1 MRQAVIWFAAVVAGY
16 WLYWLIAV
24 PLIEPGVDE
33 RSTAAVSQA
42 QIDEARA
49 DVSARQRDVAR
60 YFSPD
65 DWEANKPAIWRSGQM
80 RLLYK
85 TIEPQSD
92 GTVALRPCTL
102 MFFPDRGG
110 TSQPVI
116 MRAMEGAIINMING
130 YPTANVS
137 TVTPG
142 GIILAS
148 QINPTADNVT
158 VSVVGNSVT
167 IDTNG
172 GTAPNCRVTYTEP
185 VAVNTSPVIV
195 VDVSGC

>member
-1 MRQAVIWFAAVVAGY
+1 MRALRFDSSRRGFTLIELVVVIAIVGILAAVALPRFISMQNQARAAKTQALFG
-16 WLYWLIAV
+16 AV
-24 PLIEPGVDE
+24 
-33 RSTAAVSQA
+33 RSAAVLA
-42 QIDEARA
+42 HAGCI
-49 DVSARQRDVAR
+49 
-60 YFSPD
+60 
-65 DWEANKPAIWRSGQM
+65 AN
-80 RLLYK
+80 
-85 TIEPQSD
+85 
-92 GTVALRPCTL
+92 V
-102 MFFPDRGG
+102 GG
-110 TSQPVI
+110 TCTTTGGSVT
-116 MRAMEGAIINMING
+116 MEGAVVNMVNG
-130 YPTANVS
+130 YPVANVS

-148 QINPTADNVT
+148 QINPTADSVT